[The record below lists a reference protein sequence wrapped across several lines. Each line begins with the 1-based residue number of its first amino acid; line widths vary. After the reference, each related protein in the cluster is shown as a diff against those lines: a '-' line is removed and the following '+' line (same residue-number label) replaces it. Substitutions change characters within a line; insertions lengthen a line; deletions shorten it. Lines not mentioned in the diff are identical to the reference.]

1 MAKVQIKSET
11 RQDLSIFPSSFD
23 DYIPKDDKV
32 RMVDSIVRSMDSK
45 PLLSTYDG
53 TGAPPYSPMMLL
65 SLVIYSY
72 INGVYSCR
80 GIASRLRYD
89 IRYMWICGGQRQ
101 SFSTINRF
109 RSHHLLKCIDFYFD
123 RVVAILVDRGVITL
137 EEQYVDGTK
146 IESKANKYTFVWKKT
161 VQKNREKLIEKT
173 KAALVQVK
181 GKIKLL
187 TGRDESEDS
196 EDSLESSLDIDSK
209 ARRYERQL
217 QSIPDTGISKRE
229 RNKLATQIKRLY
241 DNGDKMREYEDSL
254 KILGNRNSYSKTD
267 KDATFMRLKEDA
279 MNNGQTKPAY
289 NLQIATENQYFTNFD
304 FYSNPTDTLTFKPF
318 LKKFKWRHGKQSKTV
333 TADSGYGSLEN
344 YEFIEEENMVG
355 YVKYNMFHK
364 EQHKPFKQ
372 DAFNQANLYYN
383 KEENYLVCP
392 MGQHMEEWGQRQ
404 TKSDSGYISVVTLY
418 KAKRCAGCPLASM
431 CKTSKGDR
439 VVGINHRLNEY
450 KKEAFELLT
459 SKEGLEHRSKR
470 PIEPEA
476 VFGQTKFDMGYKR
489 FRHFGIDKI
498 YMDFGIFAI
507 SANLK
512 KLLQIKRYEM

>member
-1 MAKVQIKSET
+1 MAKIQIKSET
-11 RQDLSIFPSSFD
+11 RQDLSFFPLSFD
-23 DYIPKDDKV
+23 DYVPKDDKV
-32 RMVDSIVRSMDSK
+32 RIVDSIVRSMDSK
-45 PLLSTYDG
+45 LLLSTYDG
-53 TGAPPYSPMMLL
+53 IGAPPYSPMMLL

-89 IRYMWICGGQRQ
+89 VRYMWICGGQRQ

-109 RSHHLLKCIDFYFD
+109 RSNHLLKCIDFYFD
-123 RVVAILVDRGVITL
+123 SVVAILVEKGVITL

-146 IESKANKYTFVWKKT
+146 IESKANRYTFVWKKT
-161 VQKNREKLIEKT
+161 VQKNREKLLEKT
-173 KAALVQVK
+173 KTAIGQ
-181 GKIKLL
+181 IKEEIKQLS
-187 TGRDESEDS
+187 GREDGDEE
-196 EDSLESSLDIDSK
+196 ECTLENSRDIDSK
-209 ARRYERQL
+209 ARLCESLL
-217 QSIPDTGISKRE
+217 QNIPDTAVSKRE
-229 RNKLATQIKRLY
+229 RNKLATRINRLH
-241 DNGDKMREYEDSL
+241 DNGNKMREYESSL

-304 FYSNPTDTLTFKPF
+304 LYSNPTDTLTFKPF
-318 LKKFKWRHGKQSKTV
+318 LKKFTWRHGRQSKTV

-372 DAFNQANLYYN
+372 DAFNQANRYYN

-392 MGQHMEEWGQRQ
+392 MGQHMEECGQRQ
-404 TKSDSGYISVVTLY
+404 TKSDSGYISVISLY
-418 KAKRCAGCPLASM
+418 KAKRCDGCPLASM

-439 VVGINHRLNEY
+439 VIGINHRLNSY
-450 KKEAFELLT
+450 KKEALDLLT
-459 SKEGLEHRSKR
+459 SEEGLKHRSKR

-489 FRHFGIDKI
+489 FRHFGMDKV
-498 YMDFGIFAI
+498 YMDFGIFAM

-512 KLLQIKRYEM
+512 KLLRIKRYEM